1 MIIKERENIS
11 LRRSGGDVGGVG
23 GRRYRRIRG
32 KIGKREGDIIM
43 Y

>member
-23 GRRYRRIRG
+23 GRRYRRIR

-43 Y
+43 F